1 MSHIDREK
9 ATCEFLQNENYL
21 FPNNDYCDVEF
32 DKSFCWYNVT
42 RGDTLFRQC
51 PFNFCLSIEGCA
63 EVAASLQV
71 QRTCHLNGTWGAPD
85 YGGCLEILHN
95 YKQCFAGFCN
105 SCPDPLRQTVM
116 VVTMCLSVTSVAV
129 LVAALVLF
137 TFFDSLQCRRLS
149 IHKNLAT
156 AFVFR
161 FAVLALWNA
170 ASTSHWFYDCAEFNQ
185 RPLYHIEWMC
195 KCILWFFIYFQV
207 ASVMWMFIEG
217 AYLYSRFTVFAMRS
231 AEPPSWVF
239 QLVGWGVP
247 FVVVMVWTV
256 VHEEYSRLNAN
267 SFCWLPYAQG
277 PHLWILTGTMEFA
290 LILNLLFL
298 FLIVVILVQKL
309 HSGNTDTKIIWKTV
323 KATFLLVPLL
333 GVSNFP
339 LFYEPDHPSGAYMLI
354 SAILQHSQGIFIAV
368 LYCFLNSEVQLAV
381 KRQIAKLP
389 YRFLFRRH
397 TYFETQRTYV
407 PESGTVNTRHGIPM
421 EQLEGN
427 SDSQSQR
434 STTGEPLAN

>member
-195 KCILWFFIYFQV
+195 KCILWFFIYFQ
-207 ASVMWMFIEG
+207 
-217 AYLYSRFTVFAMRS
+217 
-231 AEPPSWVF
+231 
-239 QLVGWGVP
+239 
-247 FVVVMVWTV
+247 
-256 VHEEYSRLNAN
+256 
-267 SFCWLPYAQG
+267 
-277 PHLWILTGTMEFA
+277 
-290 LILNLLFL
+290 
-298 FLIVVILVQKL
+298 
-309 HSGNTDTKIIWKTV
+309 
-323 KATFLLVPLL
+323 
-333 GVSNFP
+333 
-339 LFYEPDHPSGAYMLI
+339 
-354 SAILQHSQGIFIAV
+354 GIFIAV

-389 YRFLFRRH
+389 YRFLRH